1 MRPGAGGLETLR
13 FDAVYVAS
21 GTGSRLTFRDRNF
34 GSRIGWKEVVV
45 RGEDGAELRNA
56 SVPAASTS
64 DALRAYPKDL
74 LRSPLNVS
82 TATATFSLGQGQG
95 SPPSLDPPGATQH
108 RGGGFESL
116 VSRGDLSLGVIL
128 LSLLIAAFWGAAH
141 ALTPGHGKAIVA
153 GYLVGTK
160 GRPID
165 AVLLGGIVTIT
176 HTIGV
181 FALGFV
187 TLLLSRFIVPET
199 LYPWLT
205 LTSGLLVVAVGGSV
219 LFSRARRRGHHH
231 HGHSHEHGHH
241 HHHDHT
247 HDRRG
252 LLGVGIAAGLLPVPI
267 GTRRPAQRDRSAP
280 RRLRPRADRRLQPRP
295 RRHDHLDRA
304 RRRPRQTGFQPHF
317 ARRSAHPSST
327 RRKRDGDPL
336 GRSHHHAQGTPGGAL
351 TMFGLDDHIAAMSN
365 GGSVLIVLLVAAL
378 LGLRHATD
386 PDHIAAVT
394 ALVASGRERARRSAA
409 ELGVFW
415 GLGHALTLVVFGLPI
430 LLFEAYLPERLQQGA
445 ETAVAALIV
454 FLAVRLLIRW
464 RSGYFHLHAHS
475 HGPEDEG
482 HRHKVR
488 TPLGAFGIGLVHGMG
503 GSAGVGVLLLAAIPS
518 KPAGG
523 RVVGDPGRVHRGLDD
538 GAHDRVRGNT
548 RQCAGSA
555 LVRRRCPG
563 GRHDEPGIRLLVR
576 GGSLEPHVLPV
587 LDR

>member
-1 MRPGAGGLETLR
+1 MKRLLVVLALLAALAAPAAALAHPLGNFTVNRHTTIELSGGRVYVQYSVDLAEIPTFQLGNQVRRADFAREAARKLELQIDGRTTQLSLLERRVAMRPGAGGLETLR

-64 DALRAYPKDL
+64 NVLRAYPKDL

-82 TATATFSLGQGQG
+82 TATATFSLGQGHG
-95 SPPSLDPPGATQH
+95 SPPSLDPAGATQH

-116 VSRGDLSLGVIL
+116 VSRGDLSLSVIL

-153 GYLVGTK
+153 GYLVGTR

-241 HHHDHT
+241 HHDHS

-252 LLGVGIAAGLLPVPI
+252 LLGVGIAAGLLPCP
-267 GTRRPAQRDRSAP
+267 SA
-280 RRLRPRADRRLQPRP
+280 LVVL
-295 RRHDHLDRA
+295 L
-304 RRRPRQTGFQPHF
+304 
-317 ARRSAHPSST
+317 SAI
-327 RRKRDGDPL
+327 
-336 GRSHHHAQGTPGGAL
+336 AL
-351 TMFGLDDHIAAMSN
+351 HRVGFGL
-365 GGSVLIVLLVAAL
+365 
-378 LGLRHATD
+378 
-386 PDHIAAVT
+386 
-394 ALVASGRERARRSAA
+394 
-409 ELGVFW
+409 
-415 GLGHALTLVVFGLPI
+415 
-430 LLFEAYLPERLQQGA
+430 
-445 ETAVAALIV
+445 ALIV
-454 FLAVRLLIRW
+454 AFSLGLAATIT
-464 RSGYFHLHAHS
+464 S
-475 HGPEDEG
+475 
-482 HRHKVR
+482 
-488 TPLGAFGIGLVHGMG
+488 IGLVAVFAKRAF
-503 GSAGVGVLLLAAIPS
+503 SRIS
-518 KPAGG
+518 
-523 RVVGDPGRVHRGLDD
+523 LD
-538 GAHDRVRGNT
+538 GPV
-548 RQCAGSA
+548 
-555 LVRRRCPG
+555 
-563 GRHDEPGIRLLVR
+563 IRLLPAASAVVILLV
-576 GGSLEPHVLPV
+576 GVTITLKALPGV
-587 LDR
+587 I